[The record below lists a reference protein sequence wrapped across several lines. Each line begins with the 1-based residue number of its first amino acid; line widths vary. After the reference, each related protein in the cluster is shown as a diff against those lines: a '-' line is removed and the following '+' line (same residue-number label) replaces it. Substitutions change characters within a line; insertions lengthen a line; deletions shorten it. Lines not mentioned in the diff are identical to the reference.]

1 MVPEAGLEPAH
12 HCWREILN
20 LLCLPISPLWHCL
33 DFTIFPWD
41 TKSLEN
47 FESVVS
53 TNSTTPAQRD
63 SLNKPG
69 SFSSDRKD
77 LRSETQAGDYSSDL
91 AGVN

>member
-47 FESVVS
+47 FESPVS
-53 TNSTTPAQRD
+53 TNFTTLVLPEFGI
-63 SLNKPG
+63 KVPI
-69 SFSSDRKD
+69 
-77 LRSETQAGDYSSDL
+77 LRSTHVPL
-91 AGVN
+91 AFHRRDNLRL

>member
-47 FESVVS
+47 FESPVS
-53 TNSTTPAQRD
+53 TNFTTLAKRRGAHY
-63 SLNKPG
+63 NNA
-69 SFSSDRKD
+69 FSKVKGFPRFF
-77 LRSETQAGDYSSDL
+77 LL
-91 AGVN
+91 ACFLAR